1 MHEENTIQGV
11 IQKSKMKINEMTVYA
26 NQLKKNVMKRIFIY
40 KINKK
45 LISDLI
51 IRVEVS
57 KQ

>member
-11 IQKSKMKINEMTVYA
+11 IQKSKMKINEMTAYA

-40 KINKK
+40 KI
-45 LISDLI
+45 S
-51 IRVEVS
+51 VS

>member
-40 KINKK
+40 KI
-45 LISDLI
+45 S
-51 IRVEVS
+51 
-57 KQ
+57 